1 MRSRVG
7 RASMN
12 EAQRRRSECQVPGK
26 WDVDETMGSDP
37 IWKDGGTRKLIIEL
51 LDYMYCRI
59 RQRGGCSTRDSGDQ
73 S

>member
-12 EAQRRRSECQVPGK
+12 EAQRCRSECQVPGK

-37 IWKDGGTRKLIIEL
+37 IWKDGWNKKVGH
-51 LDYMYCRI
+51 RI
-59 RQRGGCSTRDSGDQ
+59 P
-73 S
+73 